1 MTAIVGILVVL
12 VCVIGGYAL
21 EHGHMGTLWQPI
33 ELLIIFGAAIGAL
46 IISSPP
52 KVLKATMAGFK
63 VVFATLHIDKAFYLE
78 LLGCINAILS
88 KIRKEGLISIEQDV
102 ENPEGSALFKA
113 YPAVLHDHHLVEFM
127 TDNLTVVSSTTIEG
141 YRLDALMEMD
151 IDAHHHQHLIPA
163 QMINKTGDA
172 LPGLGIVAAVLG
184 VVITMGKI
192 SEPPEVLGHSIGA
205 ALVGTFL
212 GILMSYG
219 FFGPFA
225 TNIEHKVADEGIPFQ
240 VVRTALVAFING
252 SSPQIAVEFGRRA
265 IGGADRP
272 SFQELEAYLREKK

>member
-1 MTAIVGILVVL
+1 MLPIVGILVVIG
-12 VCVIGGYAL
+12 CVVGGYIL
-21 EHGHMGTLWQPI
+21 EHGNLATLWQPI
-33 ELLIIFGAAIGAL
+33 ELLIICGAAAGAL

-52 KVLKATMAGFK
+52 KVLKATIGGFK
-63 VVFATLHIDKAFYLE
+63 MVFANSHIDKAFYME
-78 LLGCINAILS
+78 LLGCVNAVLS

-102 ENPEGSALFKA
+102 ENPETSPLFKA
-113 YPAVLHDHHLVEFM
+113 YPAVLHDHHLIEFM
-127 TDNLTVVSSTTIEG
+127 TDNLKIVSSTTIEG

-151 IDAHHHQHLIPA
+151 IDAHHAVHLVPA
-163 QMINKTGDA
+163 QMITKTGDA

-184 VVITMGKI
+184 VVLTMGKI
-192 SEPPEVLGHSIGA
+192 KEPPEVLGNSIGA

-212 GILMSYG
+212 GILFSYG
-219 FFGPFA
+219 FFLPFA
-225 TNIEHKVADEGIPFQ
+225 TNIEHKVNDEGIPFQ

-272 SFQELEAYLREKK
+272 TFQELESYLREKK